1 MDVKAQSERA
11 EHGNGCI
18 VAAET
23 QKELAGNV
31 DAIELF
37 KSYTK
42 IVAESQEHPTL
53 REPNGVGTAQL
64 NAYIDF
70 SVKPDVDKVSLVNEK
85 VGEPMAGGRELSWM
99 LIDSKQH
106 KVIRVGCSEGPL
118 EHPKF

>member
-1 MDVKAQSERA
+1 MDFKAQSERA

-18 VAAET
+18 VTAEI

-37 KSYTK
+37 KAYTK
-42 IVAESQEHPTL
+42 IVAESQERPTVW
-53 REPNGVGTAQL
+53 EPNGVNTAQL

-70 SVKPDVDKVSLVNEK
+70 SVKPGVDKVSLVNTK
-85 VGEPMAGGRELSWM
+85 AGEPMAGGELSWM
-99 LIDSKQH
+99 LIDSNEH
-106 KVIRVGCSEGPL
+106 KVIRVGCSDGPL